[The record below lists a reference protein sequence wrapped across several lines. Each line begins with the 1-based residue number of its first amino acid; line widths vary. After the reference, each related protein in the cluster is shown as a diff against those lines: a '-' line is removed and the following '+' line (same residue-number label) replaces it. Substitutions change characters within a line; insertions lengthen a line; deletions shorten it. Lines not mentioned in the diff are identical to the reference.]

1 MESAASNPCFYIVY
15 KNGYHIYWNY
25 VEMPSLIAGS
35 QYIIQVQ
42 FDNSSRG
49 LCTKLKAPARRGMA
63 QNVILFVSLKFYK
76 KIDMAWNLLD
86 VAGRCLSVRFL

>member
-1 MESAASNPCFYIVY
+1 
-15 KNGYHIYWNY
+15 
-25 VEMPSLIAGS
+25 MPSLSAGS

-42 FDNSSRG
+42 FDNSKSRG

-76 KIDMAWNLLD
+76 KIDMA
-86 VAGRCLSVRFL
+86 